1 MPLGRPVDP
10 LVYDTNRGWSLGTGT
25 AATQLAL
32 ERRALPFFFWTPF
45 VASSVVAGS
54 AVWRAFASANASASD
69 IAAQRSKQHDARRC
83 SKSRS
88 ASRRPIGGIISFRP
102 SSPAAETARLA
113 FPAQSIATPAC
124 VVLSAAPNTTSIGRR
139 SSMRLTR
146 TSSAASTAVA
156 L

>member
-1 MPLGRPVDP
+1 
-10 LVYDTNRGWSLGTGT
+10 VYDTNRGWSLGTGT

-32 ERRALPFFFWTPF
+32 ERRALPFFFRTPF
-45 VASSVVAGS
+45 VASSFVAGS

-88 ASRRPIGGIISFRP
+88 ASRRPIGGDRP
-102 SSPAAETARLA
+102 SAPAAETARLA
-113 FPAQSIATPAC
+113 FAAQSIATPAC
-124 VVLSAAPNTTSIGRR
+124 VVLSAAPNTTSVGRR